1 MFNYNLEYDIFTIG
15 ENNFSKKYEIWDYL
29 KTVEL
34 TELYDQIN
42 NLQYQ

>member
-1 MFNYNLEYDIFTIG
+1 MFDYNLEHDIFTIG